1 MRRAKI
7 KRVGSDD
14 VMKSPYLSN
23 SELIMDK
30 NRDGMNGKTD
40 GPSLKKY

>member
-14 VMKSPYLSN
+14 VTKYPYLSN

-30 NRDGMNGKTD
+30 NRDGMNGKTV
-40 GPSLKKY
+40 GPSPKKY